1 MQPIPL
7 TLFRGAAC
15 AFVLSLLAACSR
27 SEVPQGTMAVPVTI
41 TRAVLRDVPLLLN
54 APGNVEAVHSVAVT
68 AQIDGQLLESLVR
81 DGADVAKDQ
90 LLFRIDPRPAR
101 AALRQAEA
109 ELERARALLAEA
121 SSRVERYG
129 SVADRGYVSAD
140 QMQQYRTA
148 HAAAAGTVQV
158 DEANVAA
165 ARLELGYTEIRA
177 PIAGRLGR
185 ILVQPGNVVSANG
198 GDPLVTINQIAPI
211 YVSFAVPAS
220 ALGRLLAAQ
229 NAAPLRVEARVPG
242 LPGPIEGRVAF
253 IDNAVDTATG
263 TIRLRGEFANEDHL
277 LWPGQLVSVSLTLGV
292 DENAVVLPD
301 GAVRNGPEGTYVFV
315 VDDEG
320 RAVQRRV
327 GVARVADGLAVI
339 EDGVDVGDTV
349 VLDGQSRVQDGAL
362 LAFDP
367 PAVDDSVE
375 AGQ

>member
-315 VDDEG
+315 VDGEG